1 MNLRN
6 KKELVARVLGVGVN
20 KIIFDS
26 SRLDEIKESLTRQ
39 DMKDLLKSR
48 AITIKEARGKRKIV
62 KRTTRRGEGK
72 RRKIIKKRKREY
84 MILVRKLRKTLK
96 NLRKAGTITKDKYK
110 ELRKK
115 VKAKTF
121 KSRAYLMEAA
131 VKK

>member
-6 KKELVARVLGVGVN
+6 KKQLAARVLGIGVN
-20 KIIFDS
+20 RVIFDA

-39 DMKDLLKSR
+39 DIKDLLKSR
-48 AITIKEARGKRKIV
+48 AVTIREARGKRKKI

-72 RRKIIKKRKREY
+72 RKKIVGKRKKEY

-96 NLRKAGTITKDKYK
+96 NLKNAGTITKESYK
-110 ELRKK
+110 DLRKK
-115 VKAKTF
+115 VKAKAF
-121 KSRAYLMEAA
+121 KSRAHLMEVA

>member
-6 KKELVARVLGVGVN
+6 KKQLAARVLGIGVN
-20 KIIFDS
+20 RVIFDS

-39 DMKDLLKSR
+39 DIKDLLKSR
-48 AITIKEARGKRKIV
+48 AVTIREARGKRKTI

-72 RRKIIKKRKREY
+72 RKKIVGKRKKEY

-96 NLRKAGTITKDKYK
+96 NLKNAGTITNESYK
-110 ELRKK
+110 ALRKK
-115 VKAKTF
+115 VRAKAF